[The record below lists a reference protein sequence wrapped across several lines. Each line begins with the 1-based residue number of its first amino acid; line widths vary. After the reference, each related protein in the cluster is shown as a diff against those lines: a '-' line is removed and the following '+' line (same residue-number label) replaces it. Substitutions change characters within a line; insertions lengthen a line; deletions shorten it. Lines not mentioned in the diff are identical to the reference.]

1 MHHIG
6 CTAMN
11 PSRFMALSKNL
22 KIALQPPHIY
32 PGGWVHKNCGDPG
45 AHAIRPREQIIDSLA
60 FPITLLTYNC
70 TRRLPRTFHSPP
82 RCKRYCL
89 RRSRSAQQTIVILWE
104 MTGKFGAEKTEILV
118 YPPRADKY
126 RCFFCSC
133 SPPIGG

>member
-1 MHHIG
+1 
-6 CTAMN
+6 MN

-45 AHAIRPREQIIDSLA
+45 AHAIGPREQIIDNLA
-60 FPITLLTYNC
+60 FPITLLTCNFWC
-70 TRRLPRTFHSPP
+70 DVRGLPRTFHSPP

-118 YPPRADKY
+118 YPVRRDKY

-133 SPPIGG
+133 SPHNWRI